1 MKIVR
6 LMRAF
11 FKEYKN
17 LSDSEK
23 TQKKQVYATFL
34 CILEDVLFPT
44 LTLLDCCVVQS
55 EEIWQVLKHLNYEL
69 RYRLYG
75 YWKNASYKAQF
86 FEWFNWH
93 CKFEEN

>member
-1 MKIVR
+1 MPILTTLGPMLSVDPLLFLKIVR

-17 LSDSEK
+17 MSAEDKLAN
-23 TQKKQVYATFL
+23 KQTYATFL
-34 CILEDVLFPT
+34 QILEDVLFPT

-69 RYRLYG
+69 RLG
-75 YWKNASYKAQF
+75 SQKNAK
-86 FEWFNWH
+86 
-93 CKFEEN
+93 

>member
-1 MKIVR
+1 MLSVDPLLFLKIVR

-17 LSDSEK
+17 MSVEEK
-23 TQKKQVYATFL
+23 SSNKQTYATFL
-34 CILEDVLFPT
+34 QILEDVLFPT

-69 RYRLYG
+69 SLGCRL
-75 YWKNASYKAQF
+75 
-86 FEWFNWH
+86 FN
-93 CKFEEN
+93 

>member
-1 MKIVR
+1 MLSVDPLLFLKIVR

-17 LSDSEK
+17 MSVEEK
-23 TQKKQVYATFL
+23 SSNKQTYATFL
-34 CILEDVLFPT
+34 QILEDVLFPT

-69 RYRLYG
+69 SLG
-75 YWKNASYKAQF
+75 
-86 FEWFNWH
+86 
-93 CKFEEN
+93 